1 MASCQVEN
9 SLYISKLNSFT
20 LVEFVSFR
28 RRHCQQHHS
37 VSCKECSIL
46 IEIANY
52 IKDKGIVKVSDLYHK
67 FFPGNKYKSDKAV
80 RRLLQLPVAIF
91 ALERYLGSRLHVTEY
106 CPSVDYKRLVHWI
119 NKLIV
124 PEQVQGLDKSTLTAL
139 CKLASSDKDRTLLKF
154 AACEGAGL
162 TSKQARKVYGI
173 ASYKDVSKKVRM
185 ALQEAA
191 EIRQSIIELAEIEDK
206 ALMRSLRLEDAINEE
221 EEDSVDFEV
230 EACEIMPTDDVCDD
244 GNVEDVEPPDL
255 THPSENTDTSSRKQD
270 PQATVG
276 VATTPS
282 GTSNSFDHDAINR
295 TAIVNPASQLATTP
309 SDPNSSYDP
318 DAISKTKTLTNPAP
332 SNDTL
337 LSWLREHD
345 LNWFT
350 FFEEVRQYLRN
361 YTSEVLNH
369 VILQFTD
376 HLPFSDLTLDEE
388 MRVEVS
394 RQAFLEVQR
403 RRPLDEPEIEADSD
417 NDEDQHWEEVEI
429 TDVLGEETLRKIQ
442 SERLRIRRRAERR
455 MAKEIAKTC
464 ILKRR
469 IPPSASRLQKKFPT
483 IGKDMEEFVESKKVG
498 ADAWRRT
505 GLFTFDGERRR
516 GKKVTYKSIQAHL
529 EEKYNTKIGYGSIVQ
544 LCYARN
550 KRRLST
556 KRYQNVAK
564 ITCRRARKE
573 FSVQINPDAHW
584 SCALYRGLDYIQL
597 KEGSNKVL
605 LNRDDQSGFRLDTT
619 YDHKHSKTITLTNR
633 PALTTRTD
641 FVNDYPSVIQTTSYL
656 FMETDTS
663 KQACVGVV
671 KPHFTYPKNA
681 AQHAADLELLQN
693 SPDLQPWV
701 ENRPIDCIRV
711 DGASDEGPSHVE
723 VQFYWTERHVKQAKV
738 ATLVTSRHSGGSYL
752 NRVELMNGGLSQ
764 AHANLFIPSTLSGSN
779 YGPGGLD
786 KPKLKQNLEIATEVY
801 IDRVQGS
808 SCCGSPVQ
816 LFKGAESD
824 MSRCQ
829 KLLTFLKGNKKDKE
843 LLRTSDPDL
852 HRYFQEIWDVRNRH
866 MSKTVPSNYI
876 FHLTLC
882 GEPECI
888 HPHARMVKPAV
899 KLNGMKVDPQ
909 LPGYQFLSLTQKGL
923 EAL

>member
-318 DAISKTKTLTNPAP
+318 DAISKTTTLTNPAP

-455 MAKEIAKTC
+455 MAEEIAKTC

-556 KRYQNVAK
+556 K
-564 ITCRRARKE
+564 
-573 FSVQINPDAHW
+573 
-584 SCALYRGLDYIQL
+584 
-597 KEGSNKVL
+597 
-605 LNRDDQSGFRLDTT
+605 
-619 YDHKHSKTITLTNR
+619 
-633 PALTTRTD
+633 
-641 FVNDYPSVIQTTSYL
+641 
-656 FMETDTS
+656 
-663 KQACVGVV
+663 
-671 KPHFTYPKNA
+671 
-681 AQHAADLELLQN
+681 
-693 SPDLQPWV
+693 
-701 ENRPIDCIRV
+701 
-711 DGASDEGPSHVE
+711 
-723 VQFYWTERHVKQAKV
+723 
-738 ATLVTSRHSGGSYL
+738 
-752 NRVELMNGGLSQ
+752 
-764 AHANLFIPSTLSGSN
+764 
-779 YGPGGLD
+779 
-786 KPKLKQNLEIATEVY
+786 
-801 IDRVQGS
+801 
-808 SCCGSPVQ
+808 
-816 LFKGAESD
+816 
-824 MSRCQ
+824 
-829 KLLTFLKGNKKDKE
+829 
-843 LLRTSDPDL
+843 
-852 HRYFQEIWDVRNRH
+852 
-866 MSKTVPSNYI
+866 
-876 FHLTLC
+876 
-882 GEPECI
+882 
-888 HPHARMVKPAV
+888 
-899 KLNGMKVDPQ
+899 
-909 LPGYQFLSLTQKGL
+909 
-923 EAL
+923 

>member
-162 TSKQARKVYGI
+162 TSKQARKVYRI

-295 TAIVNPASQLATTP
+295 TAIVNPALQLATTP

-318 DAISKTKTLTNPAP
+318 DAISKTTTLTNPAP

-455 MAKEIAKTC
+455 MAEEIAKTC

-564 ITCRRARKE
+564 ITCRRARKG
-573 FSVQINPDAHW
+573 FSVRINPDAHW

-619 YDHKHSKTITLTNR
+619 YDHKYSKTITLTNR

-711 DGASDEGPSHVE
+711 DGASDEGPNHVE

-824 MSRCQ
+824 MSRRQ

-866 MSKTVPSNYI
+866 MSKTVPSI
-876 FHLTLC
+876 
-882 GEPECI
+882 
-888 HPHARMVKPAV
+888 
-899 KLNGMKVDPQ
+899 
-909 LPGYQFLSLTQKGL
+909 
-923 EAL
+923 

>member
-162 TSKQARKVYGI
+162 TSKQAQKVYGI

-206 ALMRSLRLEDAINEE
+206 ALMRSRSLRLEDAINEE

-318 DAISKTKTLTNPAP
+318 DAISKTTTLTNPAP

-455 MAKEIAKTC
+455 MAEEIAKTC

-564 ITCRRARKE
+564 ITCRRARKG
-573 FSVQINPDAHW
+573 FSVRINPDTHW

-671 KPHFTYPKNA
+671 KPHFTLI
-681 AQHAADLELLQN
+681 QRMQ
-693 SPDLQPWV
+693 
-701 ENRPIDCIRV
+701 
-711 DGASDEGPSHVE
+711 
-723 VQFYWTERHVKQAKV
+723 
-738 ATLVTSRHSGGSYL
+738 L
-752 NRVELMNGGLSQ
+752 NMRLIWNYCRIHQISNHGWKTGL
-764 AHANLFIPSTLSGSN
+764 
-779 YGPGGLD
+779 
-786 KPKLKQNLEIATEVY
+786 
-801 IDRVQGS
+801 
-808 SCCGSPVQ
+808 
-816 LFKGAESD
+816 
-824 MSRCQ
+824 
-829 KLLTFLKGNKKDKE
+829 
-843 LLRTSDPDL
+843 
-852 HRYFQEIWDVRNRH
+852 
-866 MSKTVPSNYI
+866 
-876 FHLTLC
+876 
-882 GEPECI
+882 
-888 HPHARMVKPAV
+888 
-899 KLNGMKVDPQ
+899 
-909 LPGYQFLSLTQKGL
+909 
-923 EAL
+923 